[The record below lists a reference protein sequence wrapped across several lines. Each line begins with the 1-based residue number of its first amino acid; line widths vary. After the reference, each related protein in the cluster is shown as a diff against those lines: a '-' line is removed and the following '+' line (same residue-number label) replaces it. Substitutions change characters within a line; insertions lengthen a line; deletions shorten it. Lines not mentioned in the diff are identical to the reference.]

1 MPRSF
6 PSPFADGKS
15 LPPPDSRLGLNC
27 APDQFANLAS
37 RPLTLLVMVLVVV
50 GSNSVA
56 GAAVGTTQPGSPVV
70 LGTDHRSVL
79 GEVDSLL
86 DGYNCTHVYL
96 DVGTNRGV
104 QIRKLFQPPLPRRQT
119 PRFCRTLIWSLA
131 PPPRCPSVCAIGFE
145 PNPRHWDHLDR
156 LQGALR
162 AAGAGYVHLGLD
174 SGHLPERI
182 VLRLSCHLHG

>member
-1 MPRSF
+1 
-6 PSPFADGKS
+6 
-15 LPPPDSRLGLNC
+15 
-27 APDQFANLAS
+27 
-37 RPLTLLVMVLVVV
+37 MVLVVV

-56 GAAVGTTQPGSPVV
+56 GAAVGTMQPGSPVV

-104 QIRKLFQPPLPRRQT
+104 QIRKLFQPHLYPGAKVLPD
-119 PRFCRTLIWSLA
+119 FDLEFG